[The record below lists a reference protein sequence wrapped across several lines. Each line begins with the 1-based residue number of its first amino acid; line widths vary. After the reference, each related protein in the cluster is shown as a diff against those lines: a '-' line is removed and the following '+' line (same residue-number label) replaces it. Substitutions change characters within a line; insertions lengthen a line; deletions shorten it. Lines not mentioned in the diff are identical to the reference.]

1 MKRSYP
7 DGSVVWV
14 ARYRDLSGKIQRAKP
29 RWNGGTATFAR
40 HAEAQRAIDEALAEQ
55 RGSMS
60 HRRRSATTSTAGGS
74 GGILARSG
82 PTAPAP
88 TGSSRYWESGIEGRP
103 LGEWLF
109 DELRRR
115 HVHLILEHLLIEQ
128 GRSAQG
134 ARGVLRA
141 FSTMTEDAIGDDFA
155 EINAFRGVRLRA
167 NDPRVRKPPRRIRI
181 WSFEQMRE
189 FAAGRPCRGQGQDPA
204 PR

>member
-1 MKRSYP
+1 VLEVR
-7 DGSVVWV
+7 
-14 ARYRDLSGKIQRAKP
+14 
-29 RWNGGTATFAR
+29 
-40 HAEAQRAIDEALAEQ
+40 
-55 RGSMS
+55 
-60 HRRRSATTSTAGGS
+60 
-74 GGILARSG
+74 
-82 PTAPAP
+82 
-88 TGSSRYWESGIEGRP
+88 IEGRP

-115 HVHLILEHLLIEQ
+115 HVHLVLDHLLTEQ

-189 FAAGRPCRGQGQDPA
+189 FAAAGRSEIRAKTPRSDDPRSKHRYRTKERFYFA
-204 PR
+204 AITRRSS